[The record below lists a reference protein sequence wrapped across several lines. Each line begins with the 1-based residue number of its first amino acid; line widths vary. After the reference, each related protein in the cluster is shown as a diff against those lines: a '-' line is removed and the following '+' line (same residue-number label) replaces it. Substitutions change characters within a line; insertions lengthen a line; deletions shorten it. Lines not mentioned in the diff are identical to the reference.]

1 MADAGKAL
9 PSRSHQPS
17 RPGHR
22 VKLPHRQVRWRGVL
36 QGDHVPH
43 SSLPHVPKLDAE
55 PEPWDR
61 NWSTASEVHERQ
73 RLARH
78 EA

>member
-1 MADAGKAL
+1 
-9 PSRSHQPS
+9 
-17 RPGHR
+17 
-22 VKLPHRQVRWRGVL
+22 
-36 QGDHVPH
+36 
-43 SSLPHVPKLDAE
+43 VPKLDAE